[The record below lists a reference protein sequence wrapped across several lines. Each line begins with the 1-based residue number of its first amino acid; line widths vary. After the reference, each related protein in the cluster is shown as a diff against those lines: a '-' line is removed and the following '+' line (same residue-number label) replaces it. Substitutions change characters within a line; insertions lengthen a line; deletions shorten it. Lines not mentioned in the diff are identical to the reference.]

1 VVAVGVYGGDVD
13 AGVVGEVEGDAASV
27 GGPVGEEAGDVG
39 EPLLVAAVGVGRPDA
54 VVAQFGVEPCEADPP
69 VGRLVA
75 CCCWQGA
82 AQHGQYDGQS
92 NRQGFGAHLGLPS
105 PGVCAGHCGPPVG
118 SACLRVRKAGACGAH
133 EHPWRA
139 VSAPADAGQDR
150 PTVPEPSQRLPTSR
164 ESHAVAVLLRHHPE
178 WQPRQLEIAAAGGAD
193 RRSAKNADRPMNQ
206 SREAHLAAW
215 PLHSPRGGPVGR
227 GFCG

>member
-105 PGVCAGHCGPPVG
+105 PGVCAGHCGPPWDRRASG
-118 SACLRVRKAGACGAH
+118 SGRPARVVPTSTRGGQSPPPPMQVKTGQRCPNRANGYRRAASRTRLRSFCGTTLSGNHA
-133 EHPWRA
+133 
-139 VSAPADAGQDR
+139 SL
-150 PTVPEPSQRLPTSR
+150 RLPPQAART
-164 ESHAVAVLLRHHPE
+164 AGP
-178 WQPRQLEIAAAGGAD
+178 PRT
-193 RRSAKNADRPMNQ
+193 RT
-206 SREAHLAAW
+206 
-215 PLHSPRGGPVGR
+215 GR
-227 GFCG
+227 